1 MKLPTQ
7 ASPVKRLAVQ
17 DYSNVQETI
26 EEVANK
32 TNSLEL
38 KLKPKKEND
47 SSSPFK
53 DFKEILKEVSSE
65 KIQKIKSSNV
75 SIIFWVKPRID
86 NSSPA
91 LEKATV
97 EHFIICQFPGES
109 STQEIPNANHQ
120 SPDKIQ
126 EHPIKDV
133 KKVLNKVL
141 SEENRIQETPTANH
155 QPLGEIQEY
164 PSHTGIWTK
173 LGSFLQQL
181 TSHC

>member
-7 ASPVKRLAVQ
+7 ASPVRRFAVQ
-17 DYSNVQETI
+17 DYSNVQETL
-26 EEVANK
+26 EEAANK

-97 EHFIICQFPGES
+97 EHFIICEFPGES

-141 SEENRIQETPTANH
+141 SGGSSIYQTPNANH
-155 QPLGEIQEY
+155 QPPDEIQEY
-164 PSHTGIWTK
+164 PSQTGIWTK
-173 LGSFLQQL
+173 LGNILQHL
-181 TSHC
+181 KSHC